1 MAHDVGAP
9 YCSHCNYDL
18 SGLTESTRCPEC
30 GRPLV
35 EVLQRRGYG
44 TGSNRYSKRYR
55 SKATLFGWPVIDIAL
70 GPRGDEKIGKAR
82 GIIAIGDTAVGL
94 LAIGGFCVGVLS
106 VGGITFGVLSLGGVA
121 GSVLASLGGIA
132 VSGGIAVGG
141 TTVGMIASGGA
152 AFGLIAQGGGAIGH
166 WVRDGRHMR
175 HPPEV
180 FSTYRW
186 LLGADVATMLLF
198 PLFWVLVAQVITAAA
213 IVAPA
218 LLRLRKFAQ
227 AESASPGA

>member
-1 MAHDVGAP
+1 MANDVGAP

-44 TGSNRYSKRYR
+44 TGTNRYSKRYR

-82 GIIAIGDTAVGL
+82 GIIAIGDTAIGL
-94 LAIGGFCVGVLS
+94 LAIGGFCLGVLS
-106 VGGITFGVLSLGGVA
+106 VGGITFGVLSLGGMA
-121 GSVLASLGGIA
+121 GSVLASIGGIA
-132 VSGGIAVGG
+132 VSGGLAVGG
-141 TTVGMIASGGA
+141 TTVGTVASGGA
-152 AFGLIAQGGGAIGH
+152 AFGLIAQGGGAFGH
-166 WVRDGRHMR
+166 WVRDGRTMR
-175 HPPEV
+175 RAPPI

-186 LLGADVATMLLF
+186 LLGGNVATMLLY
-198 PLFWVLVAQVITAAA
+198 PLFWILVAQVFTAAA
-213 IVAPA
+213 IAAPV
-218 LLRLRKFAQ
+218 LWRLRKFAQ
-227 AESASPGA
+227 AEPTSPGA